1 MLERGDAASQERGEY
16 GFVLHGEGQARVV
29 DGPLAE
35 SKGKASPFAHFELPD
50 RIEWD
55 AKDVTLVIWEE
66 FNDMVLDAHG

>member
-1 MLERGDAASQERGEY
+1 
-16 GFVLHGEGQARVV
+16 V

-55 AKDVTLVIWEE
+55 AKDARRQTVAFPLVNVVHT
-66 FNDMVLDAHG
+66 FSR

>member
-1 MLERGDAASQERGEY
+1 
-16 GFVLHGEGQARVV
+16 V

-66 FNDMVLDAHG
+66 FNAMVLDAHG